1 MVDTMSE
8 KSADIMAGLVI
19 REGVNGRRTYSVAAK
34 RALVELCKGAGV
46 SVAGTALAH
55 GINANLL
62 RRWIVKYSDAK
73 ALTVSGTSRKA
84 AAAVLVPV
92 TTAMPR
98 PTRPSA
104 SADSYIEI
112 TFAAATIRLR
122 GSVDA
127 RVFGLVLDCLA
138 QRA

>member
-8 KSADIMAGLVI
+8 KNADILASLVI
-19 REGVNGRRTYSVAAK
+19 REGVNGRRTYSIAAK
-34 RALVELCKGAGV
+34 RALVELCKGPGV

-62 RRWIVKYSDAK
+62 RRWIVKYSDGK
-73 ALTVSGTSRKA
+73 ALSVPGASRKA

-92 TTAMPR
+92 TTPMPR
-98 PTRPSA
+98 STRPSV

-112 TFAAATIRLR
+112 TFAGATIRLR

>member
-1 MVDTMSE
+1 MAE
-8 KSADIMAGLVI
+8 KSVDIVAGLVI
-19 REGVNGRRTYSVAAK
+19 REGVNGRRSYNIAAK
-34 RALVELCKGAGV
+34 RALVELCKGPGV

-73 ALTVSGTSRKA
+73 ALSVPGTSRKT
-84 AAAVLVPV
+84 AVLVPV
-92 TTAMPR
+92 TTPMPR

-104 SADSYIEI
+104 GADSYIEI
-112 TFAAATIRLR
+112 IFAAATIRLR

-127 RVFGLVLDCLA
+127 RMLGLVLDCLA

>member
-1 MVDTMSE
+1 MSE
-8 KSADIMAGLVI
+8 KNAEIMAGLVI

-34 RALVELCKGAGV
+34 RALVELCKGPGV

-73 ALTVSGTSRKA
+73 ALSVTGTSRKA
-84 AAAVLVPV
+84 AATVLVPV
-92 TTAMPR
+92 TTPMPR
-98 PTRPSA
+98 STRPSA
-104 SADSYIEI
+104 GVDSYIEI
-112 TFAAATIRLR
+112 IFAAATIRLR
-122 GSVDA
+122 GSVDV

>member
-1 MVDTMSE
+1 MSE
-8 KSADIMAGLVI
+8 KNADILAGLVI
-19 REGVNGRRTYSVAAK
+19 REGVNGRRTYDVAAK
-34 RALVELCKGAGV
+34 RALVEVCKGPGV

-73 ALTVSGTSRKA
+73 ALSIPVTSRKA
-84 AAAVLVPV
+84 AAAVLVPI
-92 TTAMPR
+92 TTPLPR
-98 PTRPSA
+98 PTRPSV

-122 GSVDA
+122 GNVDA
-127 RVFGLVLDCLA
+127 CVLGLVLDCLA
-138 QRA
+138 RRA

>member
-1 MVDTMSE
+1 MSE
-8 KSADIMAGLVI
+8 KNADIAAGLVI

-34 RALVELCKGAGV
+34 LVLVQLCKGPGV

-62 RRWIVKYSDAK
+62 RRWIVKYSDGK
-73 ALTVSGTSRKA
+73 ALTVAGAPRK
-84 AAAVLVPV
+84 AAVLVPV
-92 TTAMPR
+92 TTSMPR
-98 PTRPSA
+98 STRPSV
-104 SADSYIEI
+104 SADAYIEV

-127 RVFGLVLDCLA
+127 HMFSLVLDCLA

>member
-1 MVDTMSE
+1 MSE
-8 KSADIMAGLVI
+8 KNAEILASLVI
-19 REGVNGRRTYSVAAK
+19 REGVNGRRSYNIAAK
-34 RALVELCKGAGV
+34 RALVELCNAPGV

-62 RRWIVKYSDAK
+62 RRWIVKYSQGK
-73 ALTVSGTSRKA
+73 ALSIPGGSRKA

-92 TTAMPR
+92 STPMPR
-98 PTRPSA
+98 STRPSV

-127 RVFGLVLDCLA
+127 RVLGLVLDCLA